1 MKEVFVPDEHE
12 VNDASIPLL
21 TDILVP
27 GNVLRARGGVAPA
40 AVPAGVEGLFAGDVD
55 ALAERLRGRCL
66 GWLTGDGR
74 GVIESRCSAALQEHS
89 RWLVGQ
95 VSREIGL
102 ALESELKGW
111 VKAAVREELA
121 ARATHGPG
129 SGPGSSAGGA

>member
-1 MKEVFVPDEHE
+1 MSDVHDVD
-12 VNDASIPLL
+12 DTSIPLL

-27 GNVLRARGGVAPA
+27 GNVLRARGGVAPD
-40 AVPAGVEGLFAGDVD
+40 AVPAAVEGLFAGDVD

-74 GVIESRCSAALQEHS
+74 GVIEARCSAALQEHS
-89 RWLVGQ
+89 HWLVGQ

-121 ARATHGPG
+121 ARAAHGPG
-129 SGPGSSAGGA
+129 SSSGPESA

>member
-1 MKEVFVPDEHE
+1 MPDVPD
-12 VNDASIPLL
+12 VDDASIPLL

-40 AVPAGVEGLFAGDVD
+40 AVPAAVEELFAGDVD
-55 ALAERLRGRCL
+55 ALAERLHGRCL

-74 GVIESRCSAALQEHS
+74 AAIEARCSAALQEHS
-89 RWLVGQ
+89 HWLVGQ

-121 ARATHGPG
+121 ARAGHGPG
-129 SGPGSSAGGA
+129 PASGPAPSTDGA